1 MTDDHRAR
9 TDLPDDPPTP
19 ASPPATDEPR
29 DEPSTPTTRAERRA
43 AQRAAELADLARRSD
58 STVHRVSTHTTA
70 IGQVAPA
77 SSPSTTPAAPPA
89 DTRFAPS
96 PPNLPAPSSAP
107 SSAGPATVSAAPVPA
122 TPAAATAPSATPA
135 DVTTLTRSVGTAGD
149 EPLASA
155 GSGASGTP
163 PHTTRRQ
170 IAHAARRVA
179 SLGRGNAARLLLLT
193 VVTALAVEMIRAS
206 GPLLDHAF
214 SSGVVTAAV
223 TALVT
228 YAAPALAVTIVA
240 ARLPVNGRVVV
251 GAVVA
256 LVVWRLGLQGLGT
269 AAASGSWLGT
279 ARYGLGLGGAALAVA
294 TVVLVAGF
302 ASGTRPHPATGVDD
316 GPAAPPRPANGR
328 MVAMGIGLGIL
339 GAAGVSLLHGTW
351 DAYWRSD
358 LLGWVAPVALGGV
371 AVVAAWLLRGDPA
384 TPGSR
389 GLWVLGP
396 YLALGVMIFG
406 NPAFIASQTGL
417 SLPVAGGAVAVMA
430 LAVGVL
436 PRWGVGETSTPVAR
450 SLAATGRWVSLV
462 LLPAFTAVLFLLPG
476 RTQEVS
482 GPLGWALLVCVV
494 GVAATATDAVRHAL
508 TRPAHE
514 LGWARLAGAS
524 SAVGLGLILP
534 LLVYQ
539 LDYDVPLPVP
549 NATVPV
555 AVAVVLAI
563 AGLRRAR
570 GGQAAPTE
578 AGTAQAAAHA
588 PAPGLR
594 ISLPV
599 TAAVVA
605 LAAAGAVLVST
616 TSAPVAVAEREQR
629 LTVLDWNLHYGVS
642 ATPSVDLDE
651 VVGIV
656 RDSGAQVV
664 TLQEVSRGW
673 VLGGGVDMA
682 SYLARETGL
691 EVEFVG
697 AADRQFGN
705 AILWNPDVVAA
716 SDVARLALPL
726 GAGPQ
731 HRSTVSA
738 TFTPVDGDTSWPG
751 GVRVTSVHL
760 QHREANT
767 PTRID
772 QLDALF
778 AAEPVTGHVPARGR
792 PQRRARLGRDR
803 ARRVPRSRQRAGRR
817 REPRRPDLSGGLS
830 GLPDRLG
837 ARCGTGVPA
846 RHGARRRLVGPP
858 PARRG
863 GPAERYAAGVGT
875 GRVTAVACPRRT

>member
-1 MTDDHRAR
+1 MTDDHRTR
-9 TDLPDDPPTP
+9 TDLPDDPP
-19 ASPPATDEPR
+19 ASAAPPAEDTQR
-29 DEPSTPTTRAERRA
+29 DAPSTPATRAERRA

-58 STVHRVSTHTTA
+58 SRVHRVPTHTAA

-77 SSPSTTPAAPPA
+77 ASPDTAPTTPQA
-89 DTRFAPS
+89 DARFAPS
-96 PPNLPAPSSAP
+96 PSNLPAPLPAPSSVMSSARSAPSVASAPVMPTVPTTTPDPADDTPHAPSTDTAGEEPP
-107 SSAGPATVSAAPVPA
+107 SSAGPSTS
-122 TPAAATAPSATPA
+122 
-135 DVTTLTRSVGTAGD
+135 GTA
-149 EPLASA
+149 
-155 GSGASGTP
+155 

-214 SSGVVTAAV
+214 TSGVVTAAL

-256 LVVWRLGLQGLGT
+256 LVVWRLGLQGLGI

-302 ASGTRPHPATGVDD
+302 ASGTRPHPSTEPD
-316 GPAAPPRPANGR
+316 GSHAGPPRPANGR

-351 DAYWRSD
+351 DAYWRTD
-358 LLGWVAPVALGGV
+358 LLGWVAPVVLGGV
-371 AVVAAWLLRGDPA
+371 AVVAAWLLRRDPA

-396 YLALGVMIFG
+396 YLALGVMVFG
-406 NPAFIASQTGL
+406 NPAFVASQTGL
-417 SLPVAGGAVAVMA
+417 SLPAAGGAVAVTA
-430 LAVGVL
+430 LVVGLL
-436 PRWGVGETSTPVAR
+436 PLWGVAGTSTPAAR
-450 SLAATGRWVSLV
+450 ALASTGRWVSLV
-462 LLPAFTAVLFLLPG
+462 LLPAFTAVLFLVPG
-476 RTQEVS
+476 RTQDVS
-482 GPLGWALLVCVV
+482 SPLGWALLVCVV
-494 GVAATATDAVRHAL
+494 GLAATATDAVRHAL

-524 SAVGLGLILP
+524 TAVGLGLILP

-555 AVAVVLAI
+555 AVAVVLAV

-570 GGQAAPTE
+570 GGPADLPEA
-578 AGTAQAAAHA
+578 AGTAAGAAADAAHA

-599 TAAVVA
+599 TAAVAA

-616 TSAPVAVAEREQR
+616 SATPVAVADREQR

-651 VVGIV
+651 VVAIV

-705 AILWNPDVVAA
+705 AILWNPDVVTA

-731 HRSTVSA
+731 NRSTVSA
-738 TFTPVDGDTSWPG
+738 TFTPVDGDTSWPD

-760 QHREANT
+760 QHREAST
-767 PTRID
+767 PTRLD

-778 AAEPVTGHVPARGR
+778 AAEPVAGPYLLAGDLNAEPGWEEIDLVESHGLVSGQDDVGNPGDLTSPADAPAYRIDWVFG
-792 PQRRARLGRDR
+792 
-803 ARRVPRSRQRAGRR
+803 AGL
-817 REPRRPDLSGGLS
+817 EFQ
-830 GLPDRLG
+830 
-837 ARCGTGVPA
+837 
-846 RHGARRRLVGPP
+846 
-858 PARRG
+858 
-863 GPAERYAAGVGT
+863 
-875 GRVTAVACPRRT
+875 RVTVLDVAWSDHRPLVAVVRPSGTEQE

>member
-1 MTDDHRAR
+1 MTDDHRTR
-9 TDLPDDPPTP
+9 TDLPDDPPTSAAP
-19 ASPPATDEPR
+19 SAADAPR
-29 DEPSTPTTRAERRA
+29 DEPSTPATRAERRA

-58 STVHRVSTHTTA
+58 STVHRVPTHTAA
-70 IGQVAPA
+70 IGQVTPA
-77 SSPSTTPAAPPA
+77 SPPDAAPTAPQA
-89 DTRFAPS
+89 DARFAPS
-96 PPNLPAPSSAP
+96 PSSVTAPAPAP
-107 SSAGPATVSAAPVPA
+107 ADDAPH
-122 TPAAATAPSATPA
+122 APSA
-135 DVTTLTRSVGTAGD
+135 DTAGD
-149 EPLASA
+149 EPPSA
-155 GSGASGTP
+155 AGPTTSGTA

-206 GPLLDHAF
+206 GPLLDRAF
-214 SSGVVTAAV
+214 TSGVVTAAV

-256 LVVWRLGLQGLGT
+256 LVVWRLGLQGLGI

-302 ASGTRPHPATGVDD
+302 ASGTRPHPAAELDD
-316 GPAAPPRPANGR
+316 SPAGPPRPANGR
-328 MVAMGIGLGIL
+328 MVAMGIGLGVL

-351 DAYWRSD
+351 DAYWRTD
-358 LLGWVAPVALGGV
+358 LLGWIAPVALGGV
-371 AVVAAWLLRGDPA
+371 AVVAAWLLRRDPA

-396 YLALGVMIFG
+396 YLALGVMVFG
-406 NPAFIASQTGL
+406 NPAFVASQTGL
-417 SLPVAGGAVAVMA
+417 SLPVSGGAVAVMA
-430 LAVGVL
+430 LVVGLL
-436 PRWGVGETSTPVAR
+436 PLWGVAGTSTPAAR
-450 SLAATGRWVSLV
+450 SLASTGRWVSLV
-462 LLPAFTAVLFLLPG
+462 LLPAFTAVLFLVPG
-476 RTQEVS
+476 RTQDVS
-482 GPLGWALLVCVV
+482 SSLGWALLVCVV
-494 GVAATATDAVRHAL
+494 GLAATATDAVRHAL

-524 SAVGLGLILP
+524 TAVGLGLILP

-549 NATVPV
+549 NASVPV
-555 AVAVVLAI
+555 AVAVVLAV

-570 GGQAAPTE
+570 GVPADLPEASGAAVG
-578 AGTAQAAAHA
+578 AAADAAHA

-599 TAAVVA
+599 TAAVAA
-605 LAAAGAVLVST
+605 LAAAGALLVST
-616 TSAPVAVAEREQR
+616 SAAPVAVADREQR

-651 VVGIV
+651 VVAIV

-705 AILWNPDVVAA
+705 AVLWNPDVVAA

-731 HRSTVSA
+731 NRSTVSA

-778 AAEPVTGHVPARGR
+778 AAEPVTGPYLLAGDLNAEPGWDEIELVESHGLVSGQDDVGNPGDLTSPADAPAYRIDWVFG
-792 PQRRARLGRDR
+792 
-803 ARRVPRSRQRAGRR
+803 
-817 REPRRPDLSGGLS
+817 S
-830 GLPDRLG
+830 GL
-837 ARCGTGVPA
+837 
-846 RHGARRRLVGPP
+846 
-858 PARRG
+858 
-863 GPAERYAAGVGT
+863 EFQ
-875 GRVTAVACPRRT
+875 RVTVLDVAWSDHRPLVAVVRPGSAEQE

>member
-1 MTDDHRAR
+1 MTDDHRTR
-9 TDLPDDPPTP
+9 TDLPDDPPTSTAP
-19 ASPPATDEPR
+19 LTADTSR
-29 DEPSTPTTRAERRA
+29 DEPSTPLTRAERRA
-43 AQRAAELADLARRSD
+43 AERAAELADLARRAD
-58 STVHRVSTHTTA
+58 STVHHAPHTAA
-70 IGQVAPA
+70 IEQVAAAPSRPRA
-77 SSPSTTPAAPPA
+77 ETPHPVTSPSLAAPPSRTDA
-89 DTRFAPS
+89 RFAPTVET
-96 PPNLPAPSSAP
+96 
-107 SSAGPATVSAAPVPA
+107 AG
-122 TPAAATAPSATPA
+122 TAP
-135 DVTTLTRSVGTAGD
+135 R
-149 EPLASA
+149 EPVRPSA
-155 GSGASGTP
+155 GSPTLVEAPPAHAPDAPGADSPALPDAPTTSGGA

-170 IAHAARRVA
+170 LAHAARRVA

-214 SSGVVTAAV
+214 TSGVVTAAV

-256 LVVWRLGLQGLGT
+256 LVVWRLGLQGLGI

-302 ASGTRPHPATGVDD
+302 ASGTRPDPTADVDGD
-316 GPAAPPRPANGR
+316 LAGPARPSNGR
-328 MVAMGIGLGIL
+328 MVAMGVGLGIL

-351 DAYWRSD
+351 DAYWRTD
-358 LLGWVAPVALGGV
+358 LLGWVAPVLLGGLG
-371 AVVAAWLLRGDPA
+371 VVAAWLLRRDPA

-396 YLALGVMIFG
+396 YLALGVMVFG
-406 NPAFIASQTGL
+406 NPAFVASQTGL
-417 SLPVAGGAVAVMA
+417 SLPVAGGAVAATALVVGLLPLWGVAGTSSPAARA
-430 LAVGVL
+430 LA
-436 PRWGVGETSTPVAR
+436 T
-450 SLAATGRWVSLV
+450 TGRWVSLV
-462 LLPAFTAVLFLLPG
+462 LLPAFTAVLFLVPG
-476 RTQEVS
+476 RTQDVS
-482 GPLGWALLVCVV
+482 SPLGWALLVCVV
-494 GVAATATDAVRHAL
+494 GLAATATDAVRHAL

-555 AVAVVLAI
+555 AVSAVLAV
-563 AGLRRAR
+563 AGLRRTR
-570 GGQAAPTE
+570 RAPADVT
-578 AGTAQAAAHA
+578 HA

-599 TAAVVA
+599 TAAVA
-605 LAAAGAVLVST
+605 AAAAAGAVLVST
-616 TSAPVAVAEREQR
+616 TAAPVAVADREQR

-651 VVGIV
+651 VVAIV

-705 AILWNPDVVAA
+705 AILWNSDVVAA

-731 HRSTVSA
+731 NRSTISA
-738 TFTPVDGDTSWPG
+738 TFTPVDGDTAWPD
-751 GVRVTSVHL
+751 GVRVSSVHL

-767 PTRID
+767 PTRLD

-778 AAEPVTGHVPARGR
+778 AAEPVTGPYLLAGDLNAEPGWDEIELVESHGLVSGQDDVGNPGDLTSPADAPAYRIDWVFG
-792 PQRRARLGRDR
+792 
-803 ARRVPRSRQRAGRR
+803 
-817 REPRRPDLSGGLS
+817 S
-830 GLPDRLG
+830 GL
-837 ARCGTGVPA
+837 
-846 RHGARRRLVGPP
+846 
-858 PARRG
+858 
-863 GPAERYAAGVGT
+863 EFQ
-875 GRVTAVACPRRT
+875 RVTVLDVAWSDHRPLVAVVRPGSAEQE